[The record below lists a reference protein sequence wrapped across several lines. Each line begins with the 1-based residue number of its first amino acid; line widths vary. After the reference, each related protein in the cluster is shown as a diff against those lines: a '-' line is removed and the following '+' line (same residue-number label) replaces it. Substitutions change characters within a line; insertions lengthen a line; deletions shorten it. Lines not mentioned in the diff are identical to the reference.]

1 MLIYIVHTYSD
12 SNRHSQNSIITID
25 WLPNLPMLEP
35 RKAKLRAATF
45 AHPGNSIICKEAP
58 GVGVKDQRGF
68 FFSPRLYFPSPSTL
82 QVFGE
87 KKNICIQKNRI
98 KYHSYAIF
106 LLFPYYYCVKIPA
119 LWQICILLRNLPCL
133 LVVAELDVFSSDI
146 SNA

>member
-35 RKAKLRAATF
+35 CKAKLRAATF
-45 AHPGNSIICKEAP
+45 AHQGNSIICKEAP
-58 GVGVKDQRGF
+58 GVGVNDQRGF

-82 QVFGE
+82 QQFLV
-87 KKNICIQKNRI
+87 KKKKKICIKKNRI

-106 LLFPYYYCVKIPA
+106 LLFPYYYCVKIST
-119 LWQICILLRNLPCL
+119 LWQIGILLRNLPCL
-133 LVVAELDVFSSDI
+133 LVVVELDVFSSDI
-146 SNA
+146 